1 MGEDKAAGAEK
12 PTNEF
17 QVLLKRR
24 LSSWSNRPWT
34 LPDFFKGNK
43 RNLLIGGEV
52 ISVSKQIDAERNA
65 ASKSKKIK
73 NVYNVM
79 SNTLEIH
86 KVVEA
91 VQSGQTVM
99 GRAMQ

>member
-1 MGEDKAAGAEK
+1 MGEEK
-12 PTNEF
+12 SNNTSERPTNEF

-24 LSSWSNRPWT
+24 LASWSQRPWT

-65 ASKSKKIK
+65 ASKSKKVK
-73 NVYNVM
+73 NVHNM
-79 SNTLEIH
+79 MAHTLAIP
-86 KVVEA
+86 KLVE
-91 VQSGQTVM
+91 GI
-99 GRAMQ
+99 